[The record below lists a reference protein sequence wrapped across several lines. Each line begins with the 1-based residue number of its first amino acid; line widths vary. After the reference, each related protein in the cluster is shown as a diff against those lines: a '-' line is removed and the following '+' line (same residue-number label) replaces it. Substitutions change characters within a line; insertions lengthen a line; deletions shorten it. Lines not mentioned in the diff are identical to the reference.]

1 LFPSFALGLSAIAPY
16 LEDLQKDSTVRQM
29 VINSHLFSRVF
40 DKAALALSVL
50 SRYPIQLLT
59 EADLQSH
66 LFMALHEE
74 LKDELDSGQIGL
86 HCQPRFFPSSGEQS
100 GKRYPDLC
108 ILDRR
113 YYFLASRNV
122 SSKGFQIHGP
132 SIQIEIKLRRLNYRG
147 EQLAHWTK
155 DLEKLTRWRDS
166 WYGQNPPEASS
177 ADQFFPLFIVFSHLP
192 IDQTSEWDALRQS
205 ARILKTSVIARDIDR
220 TWKYRW
226 DLEN

>member
-1 LFPSFALGLSAIAPY
+1 
-16 LEDLQKDSTVRQM
+16 M
-29 VINSHLFSRVF
+29 VINSHLFNRVF
-40 DKAALALSVL
+40 DKADHALSEL
-50 SRYPIQLLT
+50 SRCPIQLLT

-74 LKDELDSGQIGL
+74 LQDELDSSQLGL
-86 HCQPRFFPSSGEQS
+86 HCQPRFFPSPGDRS

-147 EQLAHWTK
+147 EQLAYWTK
-155 DLEKLTRWRDS
+155 DLEKLARWRDS
-166 WYGQNPPEASS
+166 WYGQNPPEATSV
-177 ADQFFPLFIVFSHLP
+177 DQFFPLFIVFSHSQ
-192 IDQTSEWDALRQS
+192 ICQTGEWDVLQKAAEMLQV
-205 ARILKTSVIARDIDR
+205 SVIACD
-220 TWKYRW
+220 
-226 DLEN
+226 ENRIWRHHHGFE